1 MKRIYI
7 LTTAIIVLFTLS
19 IDIIIYTNIFLDLL
33 FVVLFVM
40 LIAQAALLLGSD
52 INEIEGDYILRE
64 KETTYFSPLIYA
76 LFLSTSYNLGIIPF
90 IINILVIIIIFIYVL
105 FTMKRNEIV
114 ISKDKVSV
122 TYLNNK
128 KTSIEFSKVTKVE
141 FNWFYNYLGLID
153 EFNNKVILDITL
165 RDFIVVIKMIKDN
178 LEEEIYPYAFKKLS
192 RFYNIFL
199 LRLNNKYL

>member
-178 LEEEIYPYAFKKLS
+178 LEEEIYQDAFKKLS